1 MGSSVSSGIQ
11 SSRAAAEAA
20 EANRRFAEV
29 LGQTQATNQEM
40 LKQLQAMAKPA
51 PPAKSGDWIPVR
63 FKLTVEKP
71 DGPPA
76 VGYEV
81 VLGRGYGGTK
91 NNGAIHRRSDAT
103 GLADFGVVQPGDW
116 EFSIQA
122 GLRDTRGGLNAIPGT
137 PVVKEIVCPKRPSGS
152 GAGQGPRE
160 LAGAAR
166 RQGPRRRRPVHDGGT
181 RPINLPS
188 RGARIAASS
197 SSGGRAA
204 ESPPWTRTWC

>member
-1 MGSSVSSGIQ
+1 M
-11 SSRAAAEAA
+11 
-20 EANRRFAEV
+20 

-81 VLGRGYGGTK
+81 VLGRGYGGAK
-91 NNGAIHRRSDAT
+91 NSGAIHRRSDAT

-122 GLRDTRGGLNAIPGT
+122 GLWNATGGLNAVPGT
-137 PVVKEIVCPKRPSGS
+137 PVVKEIVCPEGPSGS
-152 GAGQGPRE
+152 GTGQGPRE
-160 LAGAAR
+160 LAEADSPTRTSSPSPCSSWRTR
-166 RQGPRRRRPVHDGGT
+166 R
-181 RPINLPS
+181 INRPS
-188 RGARIAASS
+188 RGARITASS

-204 ESPPWTRTWC
+204 DSPPWTRISC